1 VGIMDA
7 DRNSPATKGDLADLE
22 ERLTGSMRE
31 LEDRLTGSMRE
42 LEERIMESMRDIQTE
57 MLKGFYGFTQT
68 VSARFQEQDQTEIS
82 LKRRIA
88 TMEDRILEIEKRLNF
103 PPHAA

>member
-1 VGIMDA
+1 MDS
-7 DRNSPATKGDLADLE
+7 DRNSPATKGDLAD
-22 ERLTGSMRE
+22 